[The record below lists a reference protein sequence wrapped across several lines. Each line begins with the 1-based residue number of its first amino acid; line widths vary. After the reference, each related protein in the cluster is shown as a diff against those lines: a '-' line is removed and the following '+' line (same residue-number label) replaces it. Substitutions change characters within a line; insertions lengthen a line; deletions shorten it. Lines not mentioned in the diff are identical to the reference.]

1 MAQSARKLALFF
13 SAACVFFAQ
22 QAPPNVSPTFSSES
36 QLVLVPF
43 NVERDSHFVIDLG
56 EDDVE
61 LLQDGK
67 PRAFSVFESP
77 KTRGRTP
84 VELILLFDT
93 TTFTEAESKA
103 RHYLSG
109 WNREATYRWVG
120 RWTDAESL
128 TLLEK
133 QAAEVRVAVYRFDR
147 AQLQRL
153 CRPTSDPQ
161 ALTAAIHRLPEQ
173 IPPEEAIPLSLPPGR
188 ESFEE
193 SMAKRGLRQDPKHPI
208 VIGTP
213 SWSLEA
219 VIGVLKDLEALPSK
233 TVRLLADF
241 SQGKG
246 PTTTLPEDVA
256 AADSALEIPIYP
268 IALVDMGNGP
278 SVQGEA
284 PPRGGPPG
292 RCDAK
297 TLPMGYTCQVLGP
310 PTFGNLG
317 PLTGGRAFY
326 PRGIDEHVVSNI
338 LEVTRNEGLL
348 RYVVGFAPPPSE
360 RPKKHDLEIKL
371 KSKATG
377 KLIGGSRTAVY

>member
-1 MAQSARKLALFF
+1 MAQLSRVLTLVLSTACLFL
-13 SAACVFFAQ
+13 AQ
-22 QAPPNVSPTFSSES
+22 QAPPSVSPTFSSES
-36 QLVLVPF
+36 DLVLLPF
-43 NVERDSHFVIDLG
+43 NVERDSKFVTDLEQG
-56 EDDVE
+56 DIE

-67 PRAFSVFESP
+67 PRDFSVFESP
-77 KTRGRTP
+77 RTRGRTP
-84 VELILLFDT
+84 VELIILFDT

-188 ESFEE
+188 VTFEE
-193 SMAKRGLRQDPKHPI
+193 TMAKRGVKPDPKHPI

-213 SWSLEA
+213 SWSFEA
-219 VIGVLKDLEALPSK
+219 VIGVLRDLEASPSK

-246 PTTTLPEDVA
+246 PTTTMPEDIA
-256 AADSALEIPIYP
+256 AQDSALQIPIYP

-284 PPRGGPPG
+284 PPGGG
-292 RCDAK
+292 IHGCDAK
-297 TLPMGYTCQVLGP
+297 SLPMGYTCQVLGP

-348 RYVVGFAPPPSE
+348 RYVLGFVPPPSAKP
-360 RPKKHDLEIKL
+360 RKHDLEIRL
-371 KSKATG
+371 KSKSTG
-377 KLIGGSRTAVY
+377 KLIGGRRAAVY

>member
-1 MAQSARKLALFF
+1 MRHRFYA
-13 SAACVFFAQ
+13 AACMAAFVSLAGA
-22 QAPPNVSPTFSSES
+22 QAPPSVSPTFNSES
-36 QLVLVPF
+36 NLVLVNF
-43 NVERDSHFVIDLG
+43 NVERDSKFVTDLAQG
-56 EDDVE
+56 DIE

-67 PRAFSVFESP
+67 PRDFSVFDSP
-77 KTRGRTP
+77 RTRGRTP
-84 VELILLFDT
+84 VELIILFDT

-103 RHYLSG
+103 RHYASG
-109 WNREATYRWVG
+109 WNREATYRWVD

-147 AQLQRL
+147 TQLQRL
-153 CRPTSDPQ
+153 CRPTSDPR

-173 IPPEEAIPLSLPPGR
+173 IPHEEAVPLSLPPGR
-188 ESFEE
+188 ESLEE
-193 SMAKRGLRQDPKHPI
+193 KLAVHGFKPDPKHPL

-213 SWSLEA
+213 SWSYEA
-219 VIGVLKDLEALPSK
+219 VIGVLKDLDASPGK

-246 PTTTLPEDVA
+246 PTTTIPEDVA
-256 AADSALEIPIYP
+256 AQDSALGIPIYP

-278 SVQGEA
+278 AVQGE
-284 PPRGGPPG
+284 GPPG
-292 RCDAK
+292 GGFHGCDAK
-297 TLPMGYTCQVLGP
+297 TLPIGYTCQAVGP

-326 PRGIDEHVVSNI
+326 PGGIDERVVSNI

-348 RYVVGFAPPPSE
+348 RYVVGFVPPSSVKP
-360 RPKKHDLEIKL
+360 RKHDLEIRL
-371 KSKATG
+371 KSKSTG
-377 KLIGGSRTAVY
+377 KLIGGRRAAVY